1 MPLGAL
7 YLIAVLTASQEPFV
21 WNPIAAWPQWL
32 QIAIGVVIGG
42 LGLWLALKLLRVA
55 LWLLLIVLAVAA
67 VAFFLRETG
76 LLPISHR

>member
-1 MPLGAL
+1 MPFGAL
-7 YLIAVLTASQEPFV
+7 CLIAALTASSGSFA

-42 LGLWLALKLLRVA
+42 LGLWLAVKLLRVA
-55 LWLLLIVLAVAA
+55 LWLLLIVLVVSA
-67 VAFFLRETG
+67 VAFLLHETG